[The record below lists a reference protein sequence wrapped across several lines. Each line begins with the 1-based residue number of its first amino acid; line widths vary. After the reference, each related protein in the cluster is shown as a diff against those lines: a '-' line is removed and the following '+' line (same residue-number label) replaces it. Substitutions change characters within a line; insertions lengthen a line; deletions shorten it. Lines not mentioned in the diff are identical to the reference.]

1 MSISVAVIGGGRLGT
16 AMGRQ
21 LAAAGY
27 PITGVCCRTEASARR
42 SAAVIGTETAVT
54 DPLEITPNARLV
66 LITTPDDTIAE
77 TYRTIVKQNGFSR
90 NATVLHCS
98 GSLPS
103 TILTAPGD
111 AGIAKG
117 SFHPLQSF
125 AAADKTAGNPFS
137 GIVAAIEGD
146 RQALDIATRLGKD
159 LAISCFTIKTESKAL
174 YHAAAVV
181 ASNYLVTLVDIA
193 FSLLGSAGISQQDAV
208 TILFPL
214 IRGTLAN
221 IEAVGIPA
229 ALTGPIAR
237 GDVKTLEDH
246 VQHIRARDKDLLAIY
261 SHLGMHTIRLAED
274 KGALSPSQADSL
286 RRLLNEAINN

>member
-1 MSISVAVIGGGRLGT
+1 MNISVAVIGGGRLGT
-16 AMGRQ
+16 AIGRQ
-21 LAAAGY
+21 LAGAGY
-27 PITGVCCRTEASARR
+27 PITGVCCRTQASAGR
-42 SAAVIGTETAVT
+42 SAAVIGTEKAVT
-54 DPLEITPNARLV
+54 DPLEITPQAALV
-66 LITTPDDTIAE
+66 LITTPDDAIAE
-77 TYRTIVKQNGFSR
+77 TYQAIVKRKGFSE

-125 AAADKTAGNPFS
+125 AATDITDKNPFA
-137 GIVAAIEGD
+137 GIIAAIEGD
-146 RQALDIATRLGKD
+146 RRALTVAARLGKD
-159 LAISCFTIKTESKAL
+159 LAVSCFTIKTESKTL

-193 FSLLGSAGISQQDAV
+193 FSLLESAGINRQDAV
-208 TILFPL
+208 TILYPL

-221 IEAVGIPA
+221 IDTVGIPE

-237 GDVKTLEDH
+237 GDVKTIADH
-246 VQHIRARDKDLLAIY
+246 LQHIRTQNKDLLTIY
-261 SHLGMHTIRLAED
+261 SRLGMHTVRLAEK
-274 KGALSPSQADSL
+274 KGTINPAQADAL
-286 RRLLNEAINN
+286 RRLLNEIIDN

>member
-27 PITGVCCRTEASARR
+27 RITGVCCRTEASARR

-54 DPLEITPNARLV
+54 DPLEITPQAVLV

-77 TYRTIVKQNGFSR
+77 TYQAIVKRNGFSQD
-90 NATVLHCS
+90 ATVLHCS

-111 AGIAKG
+111 TGIAKG

-125 AAADKTAGNPFS
+125 AAADKTDANPFA

-146 RQALDIATRLGKD
+146 RRALEIATRIGKD
-159 LAISCFTIKTESKAL
+159 LAVSCFTIRTESKAL

-181 ASNYLVTLVDIA
+181 ASNYLVSLVDIA
-193 FSLLGSAGISQQDAV
+193 FSLLESAGINRQDAV
-208 TILFPL
+208 TILYPL

-221 IEAVGIPA
+221 IGTVGIPE

-237 GDVKTLEDH
+237 GDVKTIEDH
-246 VQHIRARDKDLLAIY
+246 LHHIRVRNKDLQGIY
-261 SHLGMHTIRLAED
+261 SHLGMHTIRLAEK
-274 KGALSPSQADSL
+274 KGSINSSQADAL
-286 RRLLNEAINN
+286 KHLLDETRDY